1 MREVQA
7 ALTELRREVRW
18 RSSEPDHLRRRVR
31 ALIQLGHLP
40 LGATSDTLVEVVGA
54 IAADAGALVYL
65 CRTGEVDYPVLL
77 SRVTGYPW
85 MVMFDMHGAVETAT
99 PLSNPLAYF
108 ADDRYVR
115 LGKAGELASR
125 AVGA

>member
-1 MREVQA
+1 M
-7 ALTELRREVRW
+7 ELRRQVRW

-40 LGATSDTLVEVVGA
+40 LGATIDTLAEVVGA
-54 IAADAGALVYL
+54 VAADEGAQVYL

-77 SRVTGYPW
+77 SRMTGYPW

-99 PLSNPLAYF
+99 PLSNPVAYF
-108 ADDRYVR
+108 GDDRFVR
-115 LGKAGELASR
+115 LGMARDLASR
-125 AVGA
+125 FSGPERAR